1 MTSSSLGT
9 RSRPQTKAHTSNQQS
24 EAAIRRQRKRE
35 VKNFFAGMLY
45 LAPALTIF
53 IVFLFYPTFR
63 TGWLSLFLTDIRG
76 NVAVFNGIQNYI
88 DIFQS
93 ATFLPSLWVSFLF
106 AAMIVPATIISSL
119 LLAVLASDKLRGMG
133 FFRTT
138 FAATLAVSAAAA
150 AVVWRLLFHPSVGLL
165 NQILAAL
172 GVPGVGWLTDPNWAL
187 LSVAITTVWMH
198 LGFNFI
204 VLLGGLQAVP
214 EELYES
220 ARIDGAGRLRQLRS
234 ITVPMLSPV
243 LFFVTIVLV
252 IDSFQSFG
260 QIDILTGGGPAGA
273 TNLIVYEIYS
283 NAFTRNLWSFASAQA
298 IILFILILILTAL
311 QFKIGEKKV
320 HYQ

>member
-1 MTSSSLGT
+1 M
-9 RSRPQTKAHTSNQQS
+9 QNEAVTK
-24 EAAIRRQRKRE
+24 RRRRRE
-35 VKNFFAGMLY
+35 IFNFMSGILY
-45 LAPALTIF
+45 LAPALIIF
-53 IVFLFYPTFR
+53 IVFLFYPAIR
-63 TGWLSLFLTDIRG
+63 TGWLSLFITDIRG
-76 NVAVFNGIQNYI
+76 NPAVFNGFQNYI
-88 DIFQS
+88 DIFRS
-93 ATFLPSLWVSFLF
+93 ATFLPSLQVSFFF
-106 AAMIVPATIISSL
+106 ALLIVPATIVISL
-119 LLAVLASDKLRGMG
+119 LLAVLASERLRAIE

-150 AVVWRLLFHPSVGLL
+150 AVVWRLLFHPSVGLF
-165 NQILAAL
+165 NQILAGL
-172 GVPGVGWLTDPNWAL
+172 DFPGIGWLTDPNWAL
-187 LSVAITTVWMH
+187 LSVSITTVWMH

-220 ARIDGAGRLRQLRS
+220 ARIDGAGRFRQLRS

-273 TNLIVYEIYS
+273 TNLIVYEIYR
-283 NAFTRNLWSFASAQA
+283 NAFVRNEWAFASSQA
-298 IILFILILILTAL
+298 MVLFGLILVLTAL
-311 QFKIGEKKV
+311 QFKIGEKRV